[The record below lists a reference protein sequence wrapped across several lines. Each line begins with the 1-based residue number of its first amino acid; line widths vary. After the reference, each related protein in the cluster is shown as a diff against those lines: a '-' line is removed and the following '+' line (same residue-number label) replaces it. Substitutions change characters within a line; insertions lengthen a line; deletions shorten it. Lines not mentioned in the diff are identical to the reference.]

1 MKKFLFRV
9 ILFIS
14 FFIIIDKIC
23 GYFLQKNRPIDYKL
37 FLDSK
42 NNFFSNIN
50 NIDILIIG
58 DSHIADALDPR
69 TIESRTTFS
78 AYNLGIYHS
87 FPFENYYVTKAAL
100 EHLDS
105 KPKMIVLGTN
115 PVMFERELSKGKY
128 TPLILP
134 KLNSLEFLRNS
145 DEGFESSFFF
155 NIFRE
160 KYLFKSLLNN
170 LLGKP
175 YKPTR
180 IIEDVYN
187 GHCKFYNQIPGSEWS
202 NFTPRN
208 NTKIKIEQVDYFLKT
223 IELAL
228 KNNIDIII
236 AHPPIYKENLAA
248 INGSDSYKY
257 FCNIINEIT
266 EKYELKTYY
275 DYPKDVNLNDTSIFQ
290 KNDFLNSQHLNYK
303 GSLKFS
309 NGFSAFLNRLATIK
323 ARTNNNVYKNRRNS
337 NIFKA
342 FSSY

>member
-14 FFIIIDKIC
+14 FFILIDNIC
-23 GYFLQKNRPIDYKL
+23 GYLLQKKRPIDYKL

-42 NNFFSNIN
+42 INFFSNIN

-69 TIESRTTFS
+69 TIENRTTFS

-87 FPFENYYVTKAAL
+87 SPFENYYLTKAAL

-115 PVMFERELSKGKY
+115 PIMFERRLSKGKY

-134 KLNSLEFLRNS
+134 KLNSLELLKNS
-145 DEGFESSFFF
+145 DEGFDASFFF
-155 NIFRE
+155 NFIRE
-160 KYLFKSLLNN
+160 KYLFKSLLNK

-202 NFTPRN
+202 KFIPSK
-208 NTKIKIEQVDYFLKT
+208 NTSIKIEQVDYFKKT

-228 KNNIDIII
+228 KNNIDVIIV
-236 AHPPIYKENLAA
+236 HPPIYKVHLSA
-248 INGSDSYKY
+248 INGSDSYNG
-257 FCNIINEIT
+257 FCNIIKEVT

-275 DYPKDVNLNDTSIFQ
+275 DYLKDVNINDTSIF
-290 KNDFLNSQHLNYK
+290 KKDDFLNSQHLNYK

-309 NGFSAFLNRLATIK
+309 NGFSASLNR
-323 ARTNNNVYKNRRNS
+323 
-337 NIFKA
+337 
-342 FSSY
+342 